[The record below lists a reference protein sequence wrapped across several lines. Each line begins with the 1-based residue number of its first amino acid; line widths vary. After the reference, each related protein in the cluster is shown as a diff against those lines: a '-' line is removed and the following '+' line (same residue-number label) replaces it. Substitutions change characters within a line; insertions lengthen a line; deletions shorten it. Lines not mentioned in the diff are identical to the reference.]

1 MYITILPTSLLSRT
15 LTFLLVVLLTC
26 SVAIADKA
34 PSPARKLF
42 IGTASTS
49 ITPDQPV
56 ALQGQSHTR
65 IARKVES
72 PVTANVVVLQ
82 SRQGDQVLDVA
93 VMVSCDVCSLKQPLI
108 DLTRQEI
115 KKRLPELD
123 SKKVFLNT
131 THTHTAP
138 CISIGSYDLPK
149 GIMKVE
155 EYHKFFA
162 KRVAEAVEKAW
173 KAQKPGGVSW
183 GLGHAVVA
191 YNRRVVFSDGSSQMY
206 GNAHTDRFR
215 KMEGPEDHGVEVL
228 FFWDEDR
235 KPIAAAI
242 NIPCPAQE
250 VEDRSAVNADYWHP
264 VREKLKAKYGK
275 DLCVLGWIGAAGD
288 QSPHFEH
295 RSSWRRGAEERMRK
309 LRGLTRLEEIARRIT
324 RAVEDVFEATK
335 SEIHYDAPLVHVT
348 QEVELPARLVSE
360 EEYAEAKK
368 QLDALKGKK
377 DTAWKAA
384 RHRRVIERYESQ
396 TPEETYGVELHFLR
410 LGDVAIATNPFELFT
425 DYGIQMKARS
435 KALQTFVIQLTGA
448 GGRYLPTADAVAG
461 GGYSAVVQSSTVGP
475 KGGQALV
482 ERTVKEINKLWA
494 GKN

>member
-1 MYITILPTSLLSRT
+1 MYSTFPPTSLLSRV
-15 LTFLLVVLLTC
+15 LAFLFVGILTC
-26 SVAIADKA
+26 SVATADET
-34 PSPARKLF
+34 PSPTRKLF

-49 ITPDQPV
+49 ITPDRPV
-56 ALQGQSHTR
+56 SLQGQARTR

-72 PVTANVVVLQ
+72 PVTANVIVLQ
-82 SRQGDQVLDVA
+82 SRQGNQVLDVA

-108 DLTRQEI
+108 ELTRQEI

-123 SKKVFLNT
+123 SKKVFLNA
-131 THTHTAP
+131 THTHTGP
-138 CISIGSYDLPK
+138 CISVGTYELPK
-149 GIMKVE
+149 GVMKPE
-155 EYHKFFA
+155 EYHRFFA
-162 KRVAEAVEKAW
+162 QRVAGAVEKAW

-191 YNRRVVFSDGSSQMY
+191 YNRRVVFADGSSKMY
-206 GNAHTDRFR
+206 GDVHTDRFR

-228 FFWDEDR
+228 FFWDENR

-242 NIPCPAQE
+242 NVPCPAQT
-250 VEDRSAVNADYWHP
+250 VEQRSAINADYWHP
-264 VREKLKAKYGK
+264 VREKLKEKYGK

-295 RSSWRRGAEERMRK
+295 RSSWRRDAEERMRK

-335 SEIHYDAPLVHVT
+335 SEIHYDVPLVHVT
-348 QEVELPARLVSE
+348 KEVKLPARLVTE

-368 QLDALKGKK
+368 QLDALKEEK
-377 DTAWKAA
+377 DAAWRTK
-384 RHRRVIERYESQ
+384 RHDKVIKRYESQ
-396 TPEETYGVELHFLR
+396 TPEKTYDVELHFLR

-425 DYGIQMKARS
+425 DYGIQIKARS
-435 KALQTFVIQLTGA
+435 KALQTFVIQLA
-448 GGRYLPTADAVAG
+448 GCGRYLPTADAVAG

-482 ERTVKEINKLWA
+482 ERTVKEINKLWD